1 MPRLA
6 WVRPVDTFIVPGERS
21 PIAPEPRTLESR
33 RAPSLELWVFGVVA
47 WTTLAVLSAAQRVA
61 SQMYLGR
68 PADWGTV
75 LPNSLADWWGCG
87 VFTPAFYWLV
97 RRYPIRGGR
106 WWRAASIH
114 LVASLVFV
122 VCKVMVYAPVFRWLN
137 PGLNRSLAEMFV
149 FGFFGDFLGYWA
161 AVGVLHAVEYHREAR
176 EREVQAAAL
185 DGALRAGELQML
197 RAQLQPHF
205 LFNTLQAIS
214 TLIHRDPPAADRM
227 LTDLS
232 DLLRTSLTSA
242 SAQEVALADE
252 LTFLRRY
259 IDIMCVRFGD
269 RLEVTV
275 DVPDDLLRATVPSL
289 ALQPLV
295 ENAIRHGMAN
305 RVDVGHVV
313 VHARRENGRLVLAV
327 HDDGPGPPAAPVP
340 DGIGLANTRERLR
353 RLYGVEGRLEVEAG
367 PARGT
372 TATLAIPLRWRDQS

>member
-1 MPRLA
+1 M
-6 WVRPVDTFIVPGERS
+6 
-21 PIAPEPRTLESR
+21 
-33 RAPSLELWVFGVVA
+33 
-47 WTTLAVLSAAQRVA
+47 
-61 SQMYLGR
+61 
-68 PADWGTV
+68 
-75 LPNSLADWWGCG
+75 
-87 VFTPAFYWLV
+87 
-97 RRYPIRGGR
+97 
-106 WWRAASIH
+106 
-114 LVASLVFV
+114 
-122 VCKVMVYAPVFRWLN
+122 CKVTIYAPIFRWLN

-242 SAQEVALADE
+242 SAQEVSLADE

-269 RLEVTV
+269 RLEVAV
-275 DVPDDLLRATVPSL
+275 DVPDDLLGATVPSL

-313 VHARRENGRLVLAV
+313 VRARREDGRLVLAV

-353 RLYGVEGRLEVEAG
+353 RLYGVEGRLEVGGRSRERDNGDPRHPAPLERPVLTVRILVVDDEAL
-367 PARGT
+367 ARERVVS
-372 TATLAIPLRWRDQS
+372 LLRESAADVEIVAQCSGGQRQ